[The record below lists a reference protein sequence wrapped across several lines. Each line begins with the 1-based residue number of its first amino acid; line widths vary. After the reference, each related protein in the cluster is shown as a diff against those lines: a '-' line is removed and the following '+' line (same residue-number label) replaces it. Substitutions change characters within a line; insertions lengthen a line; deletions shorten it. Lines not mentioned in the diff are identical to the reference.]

1 MNMETVTVI
10 IETPKGKGLKYD
22 FDPATGYFV
31 LKKVMPAGLVF
42 PFDFGFIP
50 NTLGEDG
57 DPLDVVVISELESF
71 PGCAMECRIIGAI
84 KASQKERDGQ
94 TMRNDRYLAI
104 PVVSSLYAD
113 VDSLAKFPKEIIDQL
128 ENFFKNYNEQA
139 GKEFHV
145 LEQTSAKKAMSMIEN
160 SRLQPQADKL
170 FQIYLPRNQ
179 ENGKPFSEERFKKV
193 KTELTE
199 RFGGLTMYTRAP
211 AKGLWK
217 DEGEKTVSDDI
228 LIFEVMASEYDQ
240 EFWKDYKA
248 ELEKKFKQDEVLI
261 RCSTIQTVSA

>member
-1 MNMETVTVI
+1 METVTVI
-10 IETPKGKGLKYD
+10 VETPKGKGLKYD
-22 FDPATGYFV
+22 FEPSTGYFM

-71 PGCAMECRIIGAI
+71 PGCAMECRIIGVLE
-84 KASQKERDGQ
+84 ASQKERDGK

-104 PVVSSLYAD
+104 PVVSQLYAK

-128 ENFFKNYNEQA
+128 ESFFKNYNEQA
-139 GKEFHV
+139 GKAFHI
-145 LEQTSAKKAMSMIEN
+145 LERSSAKKAMSMIE
-160 SRLQPQADKL
+160 SSSLQPKADKL
-170 FQIYLPRNQ
+170 FQIYLPQNQ
-179 ENGKPFSEERFKKV
+179 ENGQPFSPDLFQKV
-193 KTELTE
+193 KTELTS

-217 DEGEKTVSDDI
+217 EGKEKTVSDDI
-228 LIFEVMASEYDQ
+228 LIYEIMATEYDQ
-240 EFWKDYKA
+240 EFWADYKA
-248 ELEKKFKQDEVLI
+248 KLEKQFKQDEILI
-261 RCSTIQTVSA
+261 RCSTIQTVGG

>member
-1 MNMETVTVI
+1 METVTVI
-10 IETPKGKGLKYD
+10 IETPRGKGLKYD
-22 FDPATGYFV
+22 FDPASGYFF

-57 DPLDVVVISELESF
+57 DQLDVVVISELESF

-94 TMRNDRYLAI
+94 SMRNDRYLAI
-104 PVVSSLYAD
+104 PVVSSLYAN

-128 ENFFKNYNEQA
+128 ESFFKNYNEQA

-145 LEQTSAKKAMSMIEN
+145 LERTNGKKALSMIEN
-160 SRLQPQADKL
+160 SRLQPKANKL

-179 ENGKPFSEERFKKV
+179 DNGKPFPPDLFNKV
-193 KTELTE
+193 KKQLTE
-199 RFGGLTMYTRAP
+199 KFGGLTMYTRAP
-211 AKGLWK
+211 AKGLWQ

-228 LIFEVMASEYDQ
+228 LIFEVMATAYD
-240 EFWKDYKA
+240 EAFWNSYKA
-248 ELEKKFKQDEVLI
+248 RLEKKFKQDEVLI
-261 RCSTIQTVSA
+261 RCSTIQTVGA

>member
-1 MNMETVTVI
+1 METVTVI
-10 IETPKGKGLKYD
+10 IETPRGKGLKYD
-22 FDPATGYFV
+22 FDPATGYFI

-50 NTLGEDG
+50 DTLGEDG

-71 PGCAMECRIIGAI
+71 PGCAMECRIIGAM

-94 TMRNDRYLAI
+94 VMRNDRYLAI
-104 PVVSSLYAD
+104 PVVSSLYAN
-113 VDSLAKFPKEIIDQL
+113 VDSIAKFPKEIIDQL
-128 ENFFKNYNEQA
+128 ESFFKNYNEQA

-145 LEQTSAKKAMSMIEN
+145 LERTSEKKALNMIKH
-160 SRLQPQADKL
+160 SRLQPKPDKL

-179 ENGKPFSEERFKKV
+179 DDGKPFSSALFSTV
-193 KTELTE
+193 KSELTE

-217 DEGEKTVSDDI
+217 DQGEKTVTDDI
-228 LIFEVMASEYDQ
+228 LIFEVMATEYEQ
-240 EFWKDYKA
+240 EFWNSYKA
-248 ELEKKFKQDEVLI
+248 RLEKQFKQDEVLI
-261 RCSTIQTVSA
+261 RCSTIQTVGA